1 MPVRPCVFC
10 VWFGP
15 FCKRTCKNK
24 LQANLNQSKSE
35 EKTVDQPS
43 CVPHSAQIQT
53 MALNTLDAR
62 PDALK
67 AKDASRKPQEL
78 LAFAGLAPEHRVLD
92 VGTLAG
98 YWAEFAA
105 SISTQRVDC
114 QNGLEWQ
121 PLLEKWGILKSA
133 ERLEKLEKK
142 YRFFLSPMN
151 DPANGA
157 KESYD
162 LVICYCIYHHL
173 FPAPIDRKKF
183 LESIAGSLVKGSGRL
198 LLVDHRAGEGR
209 GEEDTGAHRIEE
221 ALARKQVIAAGFEIE
236 KESDLLTSSSD
247 DLKSDATKG
256 EQLQITHIYFCN

>member
-1 MPVRPCVFC
+1 MVHRLEQVS
-10 VWFGP
+10 V
-15 FCKRTCKNK
+15 
-24 LQANLNQSKSE
+24 
-35 EKTVDQPS
+35 
-43 CVPHSAQIQT
+43 

-62 PDALK
+62 PEALK
-67 AKDASRKPQEL
+67 GKDANRKPQEV

-133 ERLEKLEKK
+133 ERLQKHEKK

-157 KESYD
+157 NEAYD

-173 FPAPIDRKKF
+173 FPAPIDRKEF
-183 LESIAGSLVKGSGRL
+183 LKSIAGSLVKGSGRL

-209 GEEDTGAHRIEE
+209 GEEDTGVHRIEE
-221 ALARKQVIAAGFEIE
+221 ALVRKQIADAGFEIE
-236 KESDLLTSSSD
+236 KESDLLSTGSD
-247 DLKSDATKG
+247 DFKSDATKG
-256 EQLQITHIYFCN
+256 ERMNKISARYDC